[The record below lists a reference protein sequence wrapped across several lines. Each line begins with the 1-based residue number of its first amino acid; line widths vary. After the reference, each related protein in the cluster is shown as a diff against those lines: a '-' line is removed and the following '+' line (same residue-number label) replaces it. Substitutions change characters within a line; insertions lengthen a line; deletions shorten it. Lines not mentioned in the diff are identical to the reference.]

1 MTKKSENMQN
11 SNDIAIVGMGC
22 IFPKSRNLKEYW
34 HLLFNGIDAVEN
46 IPEDTHW
53 KIEDYFDEDPA
64 KPDHTYCKRGGFLPN
79 INFDPLKYGIPP
91 NNIEAT
97 DTSQL
102 LGLEV
107 ARMALEDAGYPMNHP
122 VLEEKKVNVILGVT
136 GTQELVI
143 PLGARLG
150 HPIWKKA
157 LEDSGISDEKKEE
170 IIERIQGDYVQWQ
183 ENSFPGLLG
192 NVVAGRIANR
202 LNLSG
207 TNTVTDAA
215 CASSLSAIHTA
226 VMELVSGK
234 CDISITGGVDALND
248 IFMHM
253 CFSKTGVLSHT
264 SDAKPFSK
272 DADGTVLGEGV
283 GMLVLK
289 RLKDAEN
296 DNDRIYAVIKGIGT
310 SSDGR
315 TSAVYAPEAK
325 GQIKALNEAY
335 SEAGITPSSIE
346 LVEAHGTGTRVGDK
360 VEFSALKSCFDK
372 SSLIKNQTAIGSVK
386 SMIGHTKAAAG
397 AAGIIKAALSLHN
410 KIIPPTLKALEPDPE
425 LNINDTSFYLNSTT
439 KPWMAKSTHRR
450 RAGVSA
456 FGFGGSNFHI
466 VLEEYNPVKAQAS
479 WDGSIQIIAF
489 SSDTKKELL
498 EKINLFEKNINVID
512 DPQELQQT
520 IAWKSYET
528 RQIFSSTHDLRLLIV
543 HKQDDD
549 IKNTLNNARKSIDK
563 NKTQTNI
570 YFSSGRQDGKLGYL
584 FPGQGSQYTGMGKD
598 LVSVFPEA
606 LKALE
611 QAEKSFDRANN
622 QSKHDSGHGLL
633 HNYIFPAPAHLL
645 SKEDSESQLRNTDI
659 AQPAIGAISLAMINI
674 LNRFGI
680 SPHITCGHSF
690 GELSALHAAG

>member
-1 MTKKSENMQN
+1 MNKENIEN
-11 SNDIAIVGMGC
+11 RNDIAIVGMGC

-34 HLLFNGIDAVEN
+34 NLLFNGIDAVEN

-64 KPDHTYCKRGGFLPN
+64 RPDHTYCKRGGFLPN

-107 ARMALEDAGYPMNHP
+107 AQMALEDAGYPLNHP

-150 HPIWKKA
+150 HPIWKRA

-170 IIERIQGDYVQWQ
+170 VIERIQADYVQWQ

-207 TNTVTDAA
+207 TNTVVDAA

-296 DNDRIYAVIKGIGT
+296 DQDRIYAVIKGIGT

-315 TSAVYAPEAK
+315 TSAIYAPEAK

-335 SEAGITPSSIE
+335 NEAGIDPSTIE

-360 VEFSALKSCFDK
+360 VEFNALKSCFEK
-372 SSLIKNQTAIGSVK
+372 SSLTKNQTAIGSVK
-386 SMIGHTKAAAG
+386 SMIGHSKAAAG

-425 LNINDTSFYLNSTT
+425 LNINDTPFYLNSTT
-439 KPWMAKSTHRR
+439 KPWMAKSMHPR

-466 VLEEYNPVKAQAS
+466 VLEEHNPAKDKAS
-479 WDGSIQIIAF
+479 WEGSIQIIAF
-489 SSDTKKELL
+489 SSDTKDELL
-498 EKINLFEKNINVID
+498 EKINLFKKDLNNID

-528 RQIFSSTHDLRLLIV
+528 RQIFSSTHNLRLLIV
-543 HKQDDD
+543 HKQNDD
-549 IKNTLNNARKSIDK
+549 INKSLNNARKNIDSDK
-563 NKTQTNI
+563 AQTNI
-570 YFSSGRQDGKLGYL
+570 YFSSGKQDGKLGFL
-584 FPGQGSQYTGMGKD
+584 FPGQGSQYTDMGKD
-598 LVSVFPEA
+598 LVSTFPEA
-606 LKALE
+606 LRALE
-611 QAEKSFDRANN
+611 QAEKSVAPTIK
-622 QSKHDSGHGLL
+622 QSEHNLL
-633 HNYIFPAPAHLL
+633 QNYIFPAPPHLL
-645 SKEDSESQLRNTDI
+645 SKTESEDQLRNTDI
-659 AQPAIGAISLAMINI
+659 AQPAIGAISLAMVNI
-674 LNRFGI
+674 
-680 SPHITCGHSF
+680 
-690 GELSALHAAG
+690 